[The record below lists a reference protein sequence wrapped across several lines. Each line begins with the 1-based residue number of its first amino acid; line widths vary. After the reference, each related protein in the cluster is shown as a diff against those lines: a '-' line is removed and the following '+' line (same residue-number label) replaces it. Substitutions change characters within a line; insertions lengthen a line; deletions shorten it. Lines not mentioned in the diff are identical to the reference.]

1 MKNLLPL
8 VTLLLM
14 TIVVSAQPDFSG
26 KWKLNKEKSTL
37 NDQFSM
43 APTEISIVQNSTEI
57 SMEKKA
63 NFQDNEFIINDKFTL
78 DGKECINEGM
88 MDTKKKSTVAF
99 SDDKKS
105 MIISSKIPMQDGSEM
120 EIKETYTLI
129 DGIMV
134 IESIASSS
142 WGEMKE
148 KMAYNKQ

>member
-14 TIVVSAQPDFSG
+14 TIVVCAQPDFSG

-148 KMAYNKQ
+148 KMAFNKQ